1 MLSGD
6 GVVWTFVV
14 ARTRAPTFYPHTA
27 SAGSQRLHGLLLGPD
42 GRLVRRGNPI
52 RIPGGS
58 LERELVSTFLR
69 RQEILVCIVLQLDGG
84 KHRLDLMLAL
94 GKAPFGLLQ
103 VQRAVDERHVREG
116 LRIVAQRH
124 VGA

>member
-94 GKAPFGLLQ
+94 GNPPFCLFHAPPPVHHPPL
-103 VQRAVDERHVREG
+103 RAA
-116 LRIVAQRH
+116 LR
-124 VGA
+124 